1 MFHIKICGI
10 TNPED
15 AVAASHA
22 GADALGFNFYPG
34 SKRYLTLQNAVDVV
48 RVVPT
53 RVARVGVFVDA
64 RAEQIVAAVER
75 LALDW
80 VQLHGNEPPEFVS
93 CIPAE
98 VLLMRACRMGPQGL
112 PDVEEDLR
120 RCRAAGRVPDAV
132 LIDAQ
137 VAGEYGGTGMQAD
150 WEALVDWRS
159 KLESV
164 PLVLAGG
171 LKPENVAV
179 AIGLVAPAAVDTA
192 SGVES
197 APGRK
202 DPQCMQQFVAAARA
216 AV

>member
-15 AVAASHA
+15 ALAAARA

-34 SKRYLTLQNAVDVV
+34 SRRYLSIQDATDVV
-48 RVVPT
+48 RVIPPQ
-53 RVARVGVFVDA
+53 VARVGVFVNA

-80 VQLHGNEPPEFVS
+80 IQLHGNESPEYVS
-93 CIPAE
+93 SLPVE
-98 VLLMRACRMGPQGL
+98 VPLIRVCRVGRRGL
-112 PDVEEDLR
+112 PAVVDDLR
-120 RCRAAGRVPDAV
+120 LCREAGRVPDAV

-137 VAGEYGGTGMQAD
+137 VTGEYGGTGTQAD
-150 WEALVDWRS
+150 WAALVGWRS
-159 KLESV
+159 ALKSV

-171 LKPENVAV
+171 LEPGNVAA
-179 AIGLVAPAAVDTA
+179 AIGLVAPVAVDTA

-202 DPQCMQQFVAAARA
+202 DRKRMRQFVVAAQGCL
-216 AV
+216 